1 MIRVYLMEM
10 SRNKVT
16 ALFFSTRPLF
26 LFPLLA
32 FMFLNGCSIRKMA
45 VNSVAD
51 ALTSEGTSVFATDED
66 PELVAEAL
74 PFALKTM
81 EALLLSTPEH
91 QRLLI
96 GTSAGFVQYA
106 HAFILAPAEILEKTD
121 LEKAREQKLRAKKM
135 FIRARTYG
143 LRALDLR
150 YEGFSQQLQPDA
162 NVAVSRTEQKDV
174 PALYWTGVA
183 WVSAISISTSDM
195 GLVADLPVVATL
207 LERCLELDESWN
219 KGAVH
224 EVFIHFDAS
233 RTEAEGGGLSK
244 AEEHY
249 NRAMELNEGHSVS
262 PHLAFA
268 EAICI
273 KQQDRNT
280 FEKLLQ
286 QVLEFDVDQ
295 YPEFRLSNVLAQ
307 RRARFLLENIEDYFI

>member
-1 MIRVYLMEM
+1 MRRDKITT
-10 SRNKVT
+10 KIIFT
-16 ALFFSTRPLF
+16 GKLF
-26 LFPLLA
+26 LFP
-32 FMFLNGCSIRKMA
+32 FFTFIILNGCSIKKIA
-45 VNSVAD
+45 VNSVAN
-51 ALTSEGTSVFATDED
+51 ALTSEGTSVFASDED

-81 EALLLSTPEH
+81 EALLQSTPKH

-135 FIRARTYG
+135 FLRARMYG
-143 LRALDLR
+143 LQALDLR
-150 YEGFSQQLQPDA
+150 YEGFSQKLLPDA
-162 NVAVSRTEQKDV
+162 NMAVSQTEQKDV

-195 GLVADLPVVATL
+195 GLVADLPIVATL

-219 KGAVH
+219 YGAVH

-249 NRAMELNEGHSVS
+249 QRALELNEGHSISV
-262 PHLAFA
+262 HVAFA
-268 EAICI
+268 EAVCI
-273 KQQDRNT
+273 KQQDRQT
-280 FEKLLQ
+280 FEQLMQ

-295 YPEFRLSNVLAQ
+295 FPEFRLSNILAQ
-307 RRARFLLENIEDYFI
+307 RRAQFLLDNIEDYFI

>member
-1 MIRVYLMEM
+1 MRRDTITT
-10 SRNKVT
+10 KI
-16 ALFFSTRPLF
+16 FFNSKLF
-26 LFPLLA
+26 LLPF
-32 FMFLNGCSIRKMA
+32 FTFIILNGCSLKKIA
-45 VNSVAD
+45 VNSVAN

-81 EALLLSTPEH
+81 EALLQSTPKH

-106 HAFILAPAEILEKTD
+106 HAFVLAPAEILEKTD
-121 LEKAREQKLRAKKM
+121 LEKFRQEKLRAKKM

-143 LRALDLR
+143 LRALDLKH
-150 YEGFSQQLQPDA
+150 EGFSRQLQPDA
-162 NVAVSRTEQKDV
+162 KAAVSQTKQEDV

-183 WVSAISISTSDM
+183 WVSAISISTNDM
-195 GLVADLPVVATL
+195 GLVADLPIVTAL

-233 RTEAEGGGLSK
+233 RSEAEGGGLAQ
-244 AEEHY
+244 AEDHY
-249 NRAMELNEGHSVS
+249 KRAMELCDGHAIS
-262 PHLAFA
+262 PHVAFA
-268 EAICI
+268 EAVCI

-280 FEKLLQ
+280 FVQLLQ
-286 QVLEFDVDQ
+286 RVLEFDVDQ
-295 YPEFRLSNVLAQ
+295 YPEFRLSNILAQ
-307 RRARFLLENIEDYFI
+307 RRARFLLDNIEDYFI